1 LLTTASFQLLFG
13 KFYTFFSIKY
23 VYLAAI
29 GIFEL
34 GSLICGIAPNSIA
47 LILGRAI
54 AGLGSAGIFSG
65 ALIVSKQDAKY
76 LSPNLELLGS
86 IL

>member
-23 VYLAAI
+23 VYLTAI

-65 ALIVSKQDAKY
+65 ALIVSIQQPKY
-76 LSPNLELLGS
+76 IPSRTVLQGNV
-86 IL
+86 